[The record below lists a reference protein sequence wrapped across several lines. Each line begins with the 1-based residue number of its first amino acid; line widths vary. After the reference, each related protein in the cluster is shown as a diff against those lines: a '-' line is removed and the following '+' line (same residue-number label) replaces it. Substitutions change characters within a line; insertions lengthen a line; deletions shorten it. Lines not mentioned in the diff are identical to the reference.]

1 MTTTTTTPTS
11 AATSDA
17 VVMPMPLGSW
27 TLERDP
33 FGKLVLTT
41 AQGDRF
47 EGVLPVRAFPIQSPM
62 DGISMVSTDG
72 HEVAWIDALAQV
84 AQPAR
89 GLIEEALATREFMP
103 VISNIVS
110 VTSFS
115 TPCTWTVETDRG
127 PTQFVLRGDEDI
139 RHIGTD
145 GALLVADS
153 HGIQFLIRDHLALN
167 AGSRKI
173 LDRFL

>member
-1 MTTTTTTPTS
+1 MTATTPTS
-11 AATSDA
+11 AATSD
-17 VVMPMPLGSW
+17 VVSIPMPAGSW
-27 TLERDP
+27 TLERDT

-41 AQGDRF
+41 AQGERC
-47 EGVLPVRAFPIQSPM
+47 EGVLPVRAFPIQSPQN
-62 DGISMVSTDG
+62 GISMVSTDG
-72 HEVAWIDALAQV
+72 NEVAWIDALAEV
-84 AQPAR
+84 GQPAR
-89 GLIEEALATREFMP
+89 GLIEEALATREFVP

-110 VTSFS
+110 VSSFS
-115 TPCTWTVETDRG
+115 TPCTWSVETDRG
-127 PTQFVLRGDEDI
+127 PTHFVLRGDEDI
-139 RHIGTD
+139 RHIGSD